1 MVRLMFMVHFMVMV
15 MVMVMVRVCDFTL
28 MESDIFKGMVMVPV
42 RRPVPM
48 LE

>member
-1 MVRLMFMVHFMVMV
+1 MVRLMFMVHFMVV
-15 MVMVMVRVCDFTL
+15 VMVMVRVCDFTL

-42 RRPVPM
+42 RRTVPM

>member
-1 MVRLMFMVHFMVMV
+1 MVRLMFMVHFMVV
-15 MVMVMVRVCDFTL
+15 VMVMVRVCDFTL